1 MKNIIIVIN
10 SSNRVDKV
18 RTHLLFPQY
27 NVIDWV
33 IAVPQSQIELYSD
46 KFDSILIIPDSVAPY
61 LPSQRQ
67 WVMEHMVDKYEFVWF
82 MDDDLKFSFR
92 EPNSTK
98 LTLATS
104 TEVAG
109 MFSAMKEA
117 IIDYPLVGI
126 STRLG
131 NNFVEKSF
139 DTICRVTRC
148 YALSTKVFKELDI
161 KFNPIEPF
169 VAEDFHMTLCLL
181 NAGHKN
187 IVLYNYAQ
195 EDIGS
200 NAAGG
205 CSVYRTAKV
214 QEDTMK
220 WMAKNHPEVTLKVKT
235 NKTGWNLPGSVNNER
250 LDCIIQWKKAYKP
263 KRTNTLK
270 RFF

>member
-1 MKNIIIVIN
+1 MRDIIIVIN

-18 RTHLLFPQY
+18 RTHLLFPKL
-27 NVIDWV
+27 NCIDWV
-33 IAVPQSQIELYSD
+33 IAVPHDQVEEYSN
-46 KFDSILIIPDSVAPY
+46 KFDHIIIIPEHVAPY

-67 WVMEHMVDKYEFVWF
+67 WVMEHMADKYKYVWF
-82 MDDDLKFSFR
+82 MDDDLKFSYR
-92 EPNSTK
+92 EEGSTK
-98 LTLATS
+98 LTLS
-104 TEVAG
+104 TTTQISD
-109 MFSAMKEA
+109 MFRSMKEA
-117 IIDYPLVGI
+117 IADYPLVGI

-148 YALSTKVFKELDI
+148 YALSTQVFKDLGI

-187 IVLYNYAQ
+187 MVLYNYAQ

-205 CSVYRTAKV
+205 CSVYRTAMV
-214 QEDTMK
+214 QETTMK
-220 WMAKNHPEVTLKVKT
+220 WMAANHPEVTLKVKT

-263 KRTNTLK
+263 KGKPK